1 MGAPAVIEIPS
12 SMAGQP
18 AASTARLVRID
29 DWSSTIGGE
38 VYVVQYGRVVRFG
51 TVELTTDDDLVAWI
65 APSGAEARQLVSK
78 GEDHEFWIAP
88 RQLQRAR
95 VGGQQ

>member
-1 MGAPAVIEIPS
+1 MSAPAVIGIPS
-12 SMAGQP
+12 TLPCQP
-18 AASTARLVRID
+18 IASDARLVRVD

-51 TVELTTDDDLVAWI
+51 TVELTTDDNQIAWI
-65 APSGAEARQLVSK
+65 APSGAEVRQLVSK

-88 RQLQRAR
+88 RQLQQAHVR
-95 VGGQQ
+95 GEQ

>member
-1 MGAPAVIEIPS
+1 MGTPAVIEIPS
-12 SMAGQP
+12 TMPGQ

-51 TVELTTDDDLVAWI
+51 TVELTTDDDGIAWI
-65 APSGAEARQLVSK
+65 AASGAEVRQLVSK
-78 GEDHEFWIAP
+78 GDDHEFWIAP
-88 RQLQRAR
+88 RQLQNTD
-95 VGGQQ
+95 VKGKQ